1 MDGVKTEHDAISI
14 LPAPLRSPPG
24 PFSQHSG
31 SGSGLCSVSASI
43 IELKPAN
50 VSGSGATCAPD
61 VSSISGD
68 NGHPVSPCHVVGSG
82 NSWNLPDLLVGL
94 DGITARDTSS
104 ESSVSGDS
112 PDTCSGHMND
122 VSPGS
127 SNHLLT
133 STIPCISLPS
143 LDLPDHNDSNQVGI
157 CHSFQNRNVIKLLLQ
172 DPSRHPS
179 QSVSPFYFDPVPSY
193 PGGGASSRA
202 GATDSLLD
210 SLGILSSP
218 GQPSVKTEMVSCPS
232 PPPQYSIV
240 DTRGQQRL

>member
-50 VSGSGATCAPD
+50 VSGSGLTCGPD
-61 VSSISGD
+61 VSS
-68 NGHPVSPCHVVGSG
+68 GHVSPCHVVGSG

-112 PDTCSGHMND
+112 PDTCSGHLPD
-122 VSPGS
+122 GSPVS

-143 LDLPDHNDSNQVGI
+143 LDLPDHNDSNQVHI
-157 CHSFQNRNVIKLLLQ
+157 
-172 DPSRHPS
+172 
-179 QSVSPFYFDPVPSY
+179 SP
-193 PGGGASSRA
+193 
-202 GATDSLLD
+202 
-210 SLGILSSP
+210 
-218 GQPSVKTEMVSCPS
+218 
-232 PPPQYSIV
+232 YSIILKRYSENESLIN
-240 DTRGQQRL
+240 D